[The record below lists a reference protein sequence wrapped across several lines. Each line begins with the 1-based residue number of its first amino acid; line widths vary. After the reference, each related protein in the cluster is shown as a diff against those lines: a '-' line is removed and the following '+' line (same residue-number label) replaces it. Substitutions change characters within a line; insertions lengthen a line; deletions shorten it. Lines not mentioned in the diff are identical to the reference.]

1 MQWWQILLMIAAVAA
16 AALAA
21 YWAGKERG
29 ERIAGEEHDGGRKTV
44 GGESLLGSGESKR
57 SVEEAFMRALPQAVA
72 LTDGNGAIRY
82 ARDDIEQYGC
92 VASGHIRNDDMLDM
106 LAQVEHDGVSRER
119 ELEVTRPAADLERGS
134 SGRGV
139 RAGQAAPSRERYLSV
154 RVSGIGDG
162 LFALFIT
169 DVSER
174 RHFEEMRREFM
185 TNVAHELKTPAG
197 AISLLAETISD
208 ASDDPDAVRYFS
220 GRVSKES
227 ARLTELVQ
235 KLIDLQKMQD
245 AGHGLQPKR
254 LSALAVARA
263 AIDANR
269 VQADRR
275 HIDLVLAYGGT
286 QLGLEPAGDD
296 PDVWIECDENAIVT
310 AVKNLVE
317 NAIHYSPEHTT
328 VRVVVSEDAGNVH
341 IRVIDQGIG
350 IPEASIGHIFE
361 RFYRVDPAR
370 SRQTGG
376 TGLGLAITKHCVE
389 DCGGTISVW
398 SHESEGSTFTIEL
411 PCAGDAG
418 SVANASSANDAD
430 STNDADNTGD
440 AATGQTA

>member
-1 MQWWQILLMIAAVAA
+1 MQWWQILLMIAVVAA
-16 AALAA
+16 VALAA
-21 YWAGKERG
+21 YRVGRKHG
-29 ERIAGEEHDGGRKTV
+29 ERIAVEEHDVGSTTV
-44 GGESLLGSGESKR
+44 GDEALLGSGESKR
-57 SVEEAFMRALPQAVA
+57 NAEEAFMRALPQAVA

-92 VASGHIRNDDMLDM
+92 VASGRIRNDDMLDM
-106 LAQVEHDGVSRER
+106 LAQVERDGVSRER
-119 ELEVTRPAADLERGS
+119 ELEVTRPAADAARES

-139 RAGQAAPSRERYLSV
+139 LAGQSAPSRERYLSV
-154 RVSGIGDG
+154 RVSGIGEG
-162 LFALFIT
+162 LFVLLIT

-185 TNVAHELKTPAG
+185 TNVAHALKTPAG

-227 ARLTELVQ
+227 ARLTELVR

-245 AGHGLQPKR
+245 AGHGLRPKR

-286 QLGLEPAGDD
+286 QLGLEPADDD
-296 PDVWIECDENAIVT
+296 PDVWVECDENAIVT

-328 VRVVVSEDAGNVH
+328 VRVVVSEDGGNVH

-411 PCAGDAG
+411 PCADDPGDM
-418 SVANASSANDAD
+418 D
-430 STNDADNTGD
+430 
-440 AATGQTA
+440 ATGSAGDTDVVGAADGQAA